1 MPLLSGDS
9 VRQDLA
15 TKLALGSEY
24 AALISAGDAADAEE
38 HIAKQLAEAVDE
50 GEVDVLPALY
60 AHRAV
65 WRLQLGLVRKAE
77 KDCSAAL
84 RCNLTRDAAIEVR
97 SLLAQCYRELSRPED
112 AEVVEAE
119 MRASLADAP
128 VLSALTL
135 RQVLGGGG
143 GGGAARSAARSSGAV
158 LSAGTASKADAAAEN
173 GVTAQNGLTKS
184 NGVAASTDTGR
195 LRAQRRR
202 RAGRCGR
209 ARRLPSPR
217 KAAWAAVSSSQRQD
231 APKLRAAPPQKALHA
246 EDVTP
251 NPGPTADSMPPD
263 IALDAPPP
271 PSKDAAAAPSAAM
284 TVYSDGE
291 NDGDADNLAEY
302 GKVTIVDLDEDELD
316 SALNAAP
323 QLTADMLP
331 QAQQRLIAVMG
342 APSARHPNHS
352 IFHSLVRLQS
362 GRCTALWSPG

>member
-1 MPLLSGDS
+1 MLTVLASFASMPLLSGDS

-38 HIAKQLAEAVDE
+38 HLAKQLAEAVDE

-84 RCNLTRDAAIEVR
+84 RCNLSRDAAIEVR

-119 MRASLADAP
+119 MRASLADTP
-128 VLSALTL
+128 VLSALAL

-143 GGGAARSAARSSGAV
+143 GGGAAHSAARVSGAV
-158 LSAGTASKADAAAEN
+158 PSAGTASIADAAAEN
-173 GVTAQNGLTKS
+173 GAAAQNGASKS
-184 NGVAASTDTGR
+184 NGVAASTG
-195 LRAQRRR
+195 
-202 RAGRCGR
+202 AGASAPDAG
-209 ARRLPSPR
+209 AAPVATPSAPPA
-217 KAAWAAVSSSQRQD
+217 KSKKGSMGGGFFKSAPD

-316 SALNAAP
+316 SALSAAP
-323 QLTADMLP
+323 QLTADMSP

-342 APSARHPNHS
+342 APSARRTPHAIS
-352 IFHSLVRLQS
+352 HSLAR
-362 GRCTALWSPG
+362 